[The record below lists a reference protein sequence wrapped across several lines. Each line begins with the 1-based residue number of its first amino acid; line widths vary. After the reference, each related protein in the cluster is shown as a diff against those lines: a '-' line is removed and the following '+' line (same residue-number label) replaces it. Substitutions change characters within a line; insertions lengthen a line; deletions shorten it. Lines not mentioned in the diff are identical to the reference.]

1 MPIISIALHLPHDL
15 SWVMTKQ
22 PFGLSFD
29 NTETAF
35 AYLSDKQLKKAQ
47 FIFSVMRRQWLVKI
61 GSALAP
67 WALKVG
73 LPIKR
78 LIRRTVFTQFCGGE
92 NLEEAARTAH
102 NLARFRVGVILDYG
116 VEAAE
121 GEDNYDQAVDE
132 FKKAI
137 TYASGEPNIPFI
149 SLKVTGFARFD
160 LLEKINANNKLT
172 QDEDE
177 EFGRVRKRIGS
188 ICQHASEKNI
198 GVLIDAEESW
208 IQGPVDQ
215 LADEMMRAFNGKKII
230 IYNTFQLYRH
240 DRLSFLK
247 QSYENAVNGKY
258 ILGAKLVRGAYME
271 KERKRAEEKNAPS
284 PIQPTKEAT
293 DADYNEA
300 VYFCLDHLDDI
311 ATFIGTHNEKS
322 SMLGASLLHEKNIAH
337 HHPHAHFSQLY
348 GMSDNITF
356 NLAQA
361 GYRVSKYVPYGPVK
375 DVMPYLIRR
384 AQENSSISGQV
395 TREQSLINKEL
406 KRRHVH

>member
-1 MPIISIALHLPHDL
+1 
-15 SWVMTKQ
+15 MTNQ

-29 NTETAF
+29 NTEIAF
-35 AYLSDKQLKKAQ
+35 AYLSDKELKKAK
-47 FIFSVMRRQWLVKI
+47 FIFSAMRRHWLVKI

-67 WALKVG
+67 WALKAG
-73 LPIKR
+73 LPIKG
-78 LIRRTVFTQFCGGE
+78 LIRKTVFTQFCGGE
-92 NLEEAARTAH
+92 DLQEAAQTARK
-102 NLARFRVGVILDYG
+102 LAAFQVGVILDYG

-121 GEDNYDQAVDE
+121 GEDNYDHAVDE

-137 TYASGEPNIPFI
+137 ACASGESNIPFI
-149 SLKVTGFARFD
+149 SLKVTGFARFG
-160 LLEKINANNKLT
+160 LLEKINGNKELRP
-172 QDEDE
+172 DEQQ
-177 EFGRVRKRIGS
+177 EFGRVRQRIRS
-188 ICQHASEKNI
+188 ICQYAAEKKI

-208 IQGPVDQ
+208 IQKPVDQ
-215 LADEMMRAFNGKKII
+215 LADEMMSAYNRENII

-240 DRLSFLK
+240 DRFAFLK

-271 KERKRAEEKNAPS
+271 KERKRAEEKNEPS
-284 PIQPTKEAT
+284 PIQPTKTAT
-293 DADYNEA
+293 DMDYNEA
-300 VYFCLDHLDDI
+300 LRFCLDHLDDI
-311 ATFIGTHNEKS
+311 ATFIGTHNEES
-322 SMLGASLLHEKNIAH
+322 SMLGARILHEKQIPH
-337 HHPHAHFSQLY
+337 HHAHVHFSQLY

-395 TREQSLINKEL
+395 TREQVLIHKEL
-406 KRRHVH
+406 KRRHI